1 MGFDR
6 VGKRPGADAGGI
18 QQEKAG
24 SPENRAS
31 DCTKKEGLT
40 MTRAEA
46 EEKIIDLMDEIRKVY
61 FEYSPEGCV
70 LNVAVFKDQLY
81 AFNDYWKKGNKFPI
95 DCRKLVN
102 LS

>member
-1 MGFDR
+1 
-6 VGKRPGADAGGI
+6 
-18 QQEKAG
+18 
-24 SPENRAS
+24 
-31 DCTKKEGLT
+31 

-61 FEYSPEGCV
+61 FEYSPEGHF

-95 DCRKLVN
+95 DCEKLVN
-102 LS
+102 PS